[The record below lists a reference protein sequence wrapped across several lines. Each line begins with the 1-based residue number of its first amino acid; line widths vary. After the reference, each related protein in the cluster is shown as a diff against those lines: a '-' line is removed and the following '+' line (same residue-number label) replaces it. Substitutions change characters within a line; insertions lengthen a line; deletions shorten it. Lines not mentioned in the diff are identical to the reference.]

1 MLKDWKPDER
11 IEKESNVLYGKM
23 FYVIS
28 LLMILSV
35 IVKVVCKV
43 PWFVYG
49 LELLALAVS
58 GVFLFV
64 QELRK
69 GILFVRKKDEVLSE
83 IHSKNLRDAYMIAF
97 WILLVGELLFM
108 HMAEEYFFW
117 LYSYTLIWLIPSII
131 ISIASLSNGWMIW
144 GGKKKEAMGKKRL
157 ALGTTLGALCFGI
170 ILGGRFLFRDG
181 IFQWTGILWILG
193 LSAFWGFAFYF
204 ILRACIKISEEQADY
219 NAKMAEKKSLEQEG
233 AAHEE

>member
-1 MLKDWKPDER
+1 MEEKKRKPDER

-28 LLMILSV
+28 LLMILSL
-35 IVKVVCKV
+35 IVKLICKV

-49 LELLALAVS
+49 LELAALVVS
-58 GVFLFV
+58 SAFLLV

-83 IHSKNLRDAYMIAF
+83 IHSKNLRDAFMVAF
-97 WILLVGELLFM
+97 WILIVGELLFLYM
-108 HMAEEYFFW
+108 DKYFFW
-117 LYSYTLIWLIPSII
+117 VYSYLITLMIPSTII
-131 ISIASLSNGWMIW
+131 GIASLSNGWMIW
-144 GGKKKEAMGKKRL
+144 GGKKKETMGKKRL
-157 ALGTTLGALCFGI
+157 AFGTTLGALAFGI
-170 ILGGRFLFRDG
+170 IVGGKFLFRDG
-181 IFQWTGILWILG
+181 AFQWTGILWILG
-193 LSAFWGFAFYF
+193 MSAFWGVAFYF
-204 ILRACIKISEEQADY
+204 IMRACIKISEEQADY